1 MLDLL
6 RAHDSGIVELPC
18 GAGSVLLPPLLAG
31 RIFCQWKGKL
41 IHRLDGPALLSPS
54 KGEYNN
60 FGGNALWPAPEGGA
74 FAFNYGSGSD
84 AWAVQEG
91 IASAVPTIERT
102 GAQSA
107 LVTKTIALMNR
118 KGVTVRLGYRREVL
132 VQGIPVPSGRYRI
145 EGMAYATVDSFE
157 PEGDYGVSE
166 VLIAPWSLE
175 QFPGADQILAFG
187 KLADA
192 PEDLN
197 YDFYSDPSARIIQGR
212 GQFIFAMGGPD
223 RQQIGIPVASRPTLI
238 GALDFDRNLLFI
250 RRTPPQEGL
259 YFNIADNEQN
269 AGSFSSAD
277 LYSIF
282 NGGELG
288 FFELETIGAM
298 QAVAGRL
305 TKSSLHSETL
315 ILHGPVEELIRY
327 LRLEEGVDLLGP
339 R

>member
-6 RAHDSGIVELPC
+6 RAHDSGIVELSC

-31 RIFCQWKGKL
+31 RIFCQWKGEL
-41 IHRLDGPALLSPS
+41 IHRLDGPALLNPL
-54 KGEYNN
+54 KDEYNN
-60 FGGNALWPAPEGGA
+60 LGGNSLWPAPEGGA
-74 FAFNYGSGSD
+74 FAFNYASGSD
-84 AWAVQEG
+84 AWVVQEG
-91 IASAVPTIERT
+91 IASAVSTIERT
-102 GAQSA
+102 GEQSA
-107 LVTKTIALMNR
+107 LVTKTIALANR
-118 KGVTVRLGYRREVL
+118 KGVTARLGYRREVL

-145 EGMAYATVDSFE
+145 EGMAYVTVDSFE

-166 VLIAPWSLE
+166 LLIAPWSLE
-175 QFPGADQILAFG
+175 QFPGSDQIVAFG

-192 PEDLN
+192 PQDLN
-197 YDFYSDPSARIIQGR
+197 CDFYSDPGERILRDR
-212 GQFIFAMGGPD
+212 GQFIFALGGPD

-238 GALDFDRNLLFI
+238 GAIDFDRNLLFI

-259 YFNIADNEQN
+259 YFNIADNEQKS
-269 AGSFSSAD
+269 GPFSAAD

-298 QAVAGRL
+298 QAVAGRVA
-305 TKSSLHSETL
+305 KSSLHSETV

-327 LRLEEGVDLLGP
+327 LRLEEGVALIES